1 MLSFLS
7 FSPPPPLKIAFLRL
21 PDPSYSPLARA
32 PCLYLLVRVVAMATW
47 RYLAR
52 SERSDS

>member
-1 MLSFLS
+1 MLFFLS
-7 FSPPPPLKIAFLRL
+7 FSPPPPLKIAFLLL
-21 PDPSYSPLARA
+21 PDPSYSPLAQA
-32 PCLYLLVRVVAMATW
+32 PRLYLLVRVVAMATW